1 MQGLHTGNYTFQV
14 RMLDMA
20 GNLGNATQLYA
31 FAVDASLP
39 LPGSESAG
47 WFSGWHKWAIIA
59 GAAAL
64 GLLLLLG
71 AERGVLLEHQE
82 GETGLAQCWQDGT
95 CHTAIPQCQEL
106 PLSAAQ
112 LASEPL
118 NAAIFHVRSFSD
130 CTWLQEACK

>member
-71 AERGVLLEHQE
+71 LSGACYLSTRRARQVWFSAGKMAHVILQS
-82 GETGLAQCWQDGT
+82 
-95 CHTAIPQCQEL
+95 
-106 PLSAAQ
+106 LSAKSYPYQ
-112 LASEPL
+112 Q
-118 NAAIFHVRSFSD
+118 RSWRQS
-130 CTWLQEACK
+130 L